1 MTVHPVGARSPAGL
15 QDANYFAQDPDADS
29 GARPCV
35 QLPARLKCGHES
47 PSHSATFRS
56 RVVGIIGMTVPGT
69 DG

>member
-1 MTVHPVGARSPAGL
+1 MTVHPVGARSPAGF

-29 GARPCV
+29 GARLACSY
-35 QLPARLKCGHES
+35 LHDECGHES